1 MSEAPLTPAVEP
13 PATPSTTSETKV
25 TEPKPSASVSLLN
38 EDEPATDPKTTETKP
53 TEPPKEGEKPK
64 EAAGAPEKY
73 EDFKLPEGLELSPE
87 VVTEVSGLFKE
98 LNLSQTQAQKL
109 VDFHSKTLS
118 ATAEA
123 VSKTNMDTWLNQ
135 KATWKTEIKADPE
148 IGGKLGEVKAKIGGM
163 YAALGPENAKLV
175 TEFKAAM
182 DLTGA
187 GDNPAFIKL
196 FHKLAE
202 RLGEGSPVVGST
214 AKPKPGSAAQAMYP
228 DLPTQQSG

>member
-1 MSEAPLTPAVEP
+1 MPPDEPAV
-13 PATPSTTSETKV
+13 TPSTTSATPV

-38 EDEPATDPKTTETKP
+38 EDEPKPTATTETKP
-53 TEPPKEGEKPK
+53 TEGEKPK
-64 EAAGAPEKY
+64 EGEASGAPEKY
-73 EDFKLPEGLELSPE
+73 SDFKLPEGLELSPE
-87 VVTEVSGLFKE
+87 VVTEVSSLFKE
-98 LNLSQTQAQKL
+98 MNLSQTQAQKL

-118 ATAEA
+118 ETAAA
-123 VSKTNMDTWLNQ
+123 VSKTNMDGWLAQ

-148 IGGKLGEVKAKIGGM
+148 IGGKLGEVKARIGAL
-163 YAALGPENAKLV
+163 YTALGPENAQLV
-175 TEFKAAM
+175 KDFKSAM

-202 RLGEGSPVVGST
+202 RLGEGSPVAGST